1 MFPYATTSPLPRG
14 RGFLFTPLLVH
25 YLSVLMSNLLL
36 SELFLSICSRECS
49 DINIQG
55 MQQLLPY
62 R

>member
-1 MFPYATTSPLPRG
+1 
-14 RGFLFTPLLVH
+14 VH
-25 YLSVLMSNLLL
+25 YLSLLMSNLLL

-49 DINIQG
+49 DINVQG